1 MKYVIQFLIIAAFA
15 FVGELLHWFIPLPI
29 PASIYG
35 IVLLFIALELKW
47 VKVSDIREVSSF
59 LIAVMPIMFIP
70 AAAGLMESWGA
81 VKSLIGKYA
90 LITVVS
96 TFVVMGVAGAVTQF
110 VIRHSGR
117 RKPREDTPK
126 QFPGRNVTNEIE
138 PTSGTTNLNLS

>member
-15 FVGELLHWFIPLPI
+15 FIGELLHWFIPLPI

-81 VKSLIGKYA
+81 VKSSVWEYS
-90 LITVVS
+90 LITIVS
-96 TFVVMGVAGAVTQF
+96 TFVVMGVSGAVTQF
-110 VIRHSGR
+110 VIWRG
-117 RKPREDTPK
+117 KK
-126 QFPGRNVTNEIE
+126 NEQVKKRSE
-138 PTSGTTNLNLS
+138 TETK

>member
-15 FVGELLHWFIPLPI
+15 FIGELLHWFIPLPI

-81 VKSLIGKYA
+81 VKSSVWEYA
-90 LITVVS
+90 LITIVS
-96 TFVVMGVAGAVTQF
+96 TFVVMGVSGAVTQF
-110 VIRHSGR
+110 VIWRG
-117 RKPREDTPK
+117 KK
-126 QFPGRNVTNEIE
+126 NEQRSE
-138 PTSGTTNLNLS
+138 TETK

>member
-15 FVGELLHWFIPLPI
+15 FIGELLHWFIPLPI

-47 VKVSDIREVSSF
+47 VKVSDIREVSTF

-81 VKSLIGKYA
+81 VKSSVWEYA
-90 LITVVS
+90 LITIVS
-96 TFVVMGVAGAVTQF
+96 TFVVMGVSGAVTQF
-110 VIRHSGR
+110 VIWRG
-117 RKPREDTPK
+117 KK
-126 QFPGRNVTNEIE
+126 NEQVKKRSE
-138 PTSGTTNLNLS
+138 TETK

>member
-15 FVGELLHWFIPLPI
+15 FIGELLHWFIPLPI

-81 VKSLIGKYA
+81 VKSSVWEYA
-90 LITVVS
+90 LITIVS
-96 TFVVMGVAGAVTQF
+96 TFVVMGVSGAVTQF
-110 VIRHSGR
+110 VIRRGKKNEQIKKRS
-117 RKPREDTPK
+117 EMEPK
-126 QFPGRNVTNEIE
+126 
-138 PTSGTTNLNLS
+138 

>member
-81 VKSLIGKYA
+81 VKSSVWEYA
-90 LITVVS
+90 LITIVS
-96 TFVVMGVAGAVTQF
+96 TLVVMGVSGAVTQF
-110 VIRHSGR
+110 VIRRG
-117 RKPREDTPK
+117 KK
-126 QFPGRNVTNEIE
+126 KNEQVKKRSE
-138 PTSGTTNLNLS
+138 TETK

>member
-81 VKSLIGKYA
+81 VKSSVWEYT
-90 LITVVS
+90 LITIVS
-96 TFVVMGVAGAVTQF
+96 TFVVMGVSGAVTQF
-110 VIRHSGR
+110 VIWRG
-117 RKPREDTPK
+117 KK
-126 QFPGRNVTNEIE
+126 KNEQVKKRSE
-138 PTSGTTNLNLS
+138 TKTK

>member
-15 FVGELLHWFIPLPI
+15 FVGELLHRFIPLPI

-81 VKSLIGKYA
+81 VKSSVWEYT
-90 LITVVS
+90 LITIVS
-96 TFVVMGVAGAVTQF
+96 TFVVMGVSGAVTQF
-110 VIRHSGR
+110 VIWRG
-117 RKPREDTPK
+117 KK
-126 QFPGRNVTNEIE
+126 KNEQVKKRSE
-138 PTSGTTNLNLS
+138 TETK

>member
-15 FVGELLHWFIPLPI
+15 FIGELLRWFIPLPI

-81 VKSLIGKYA
+81 VKSSVWEYA
-90 LITVVS
+90 LITIVS
-96 TFVVMGVAGAVTQF
+96 TFVVMGVSGAVTQF
-110 VIRHSGR
+110 VIWRG
-117 RKPREDTPK
+117 KK
-126 QFPGRNVTNEIE
+126 NEQVKKRSE
-138 PTSGTTNLNLS
+138 TETK

>member
-15 FVGELLHWFIPLPI
+15 FIGELLHWFIPLPI

-81 VKSLIGKYA
+81 VKSSVWEYA
-90 LITVVS
+90 LITIVS
-96 TFVVMGVAGAVTQF
+96 TFVVMGVSGAVTQF
-110 VIRHSGR
+110 VIWRG
-117 RKPREDTPK
+117 KK
-126 QFPGRNVTNEIE
+126 NEKVKKRSE
-138 PTSGTTNLNLS
+138 TETK

>member
-81 VKSLIGKYA
+81 VKSSVWEYA
-90 LITVVS
+90 LITIVS
-96 TFVVMGVAGAVTQF
+96 TFVVMGVSGAVTQF
-110 VIRHSGR
+110 VIWHG
-117 RKPREDTPK
+117 KK
-126 QFPGRNVTNEIE
+126 NEQIKKRSE
-138 PTSGTTNLNLS
+138 TETK

>member
-15 FVGELLHWFIPLPI
+15 FIGELLHWFIPLPI

-70 AAAGLMESWGA
+70 AAAGLLESWGA
-81 VKSLIGKYA
+81 VKSSVWEYA
-90 LITVVS
+90 LITIVS
-96 TFVVMGVAGAVTQF
+96 TCVVMGVSGAVTQF
-110 VIRHSGR
+110 VIWRG
-117 RKPREDTPK
+117 KK
-126 QFPGRNVTNEIE
+126 KNEQVKKRSE
-138 PTSGTTNLNLS
+138 TETK

>member
-15 FVGELLHWFIPLPI
+15 FIGELLHWFIPLPI

-59 LIAVMPIMFIP
+59 LIAVMPIIFIP

-81 VKSLIGKYA
+81 VKSSVWEYA
-90 LITVVS
+90 LITIVS
-96 TFVVMGVAGAVTQF
+96 TFVVMGVSGAVTQF
-110 VIRHSGR
+110 VIWRG
-117 RKPREDTPK
+117 KK
-126 QFPGRNVTNEIE
+126 NEQIKKRSE
-138 PTSGTTNLNLS
+138 TETK

>member
-15 FVGELLHWFIPLPI
+15 FIGELLHWFIPLPI

-81 VKSLIGKYA
+81 VKSSVWEYA
-90 LITVVS
+90 LITIVS
-96 TFVVMGVAGAVTQF
+96 TFVVMGVAGAVSQV
-110 VIRHSGR
+110 VIWRG
-117 RKPREDTPK
+117 KK
-126 QFPGRNVTNEIE
+126 KNEQVKKRSE
-138 PTSGTTNLNLS
+138 TETK

>member
-15 FVGELLHWFIPLPI
+15 FIGELLHWFIPLPI

-81 VKSLIGKYA
+81 VKSSVWEYA
-90 LITVVS
+90 LITIVS
-96 TFVVMGVAGAVTQF
+96 TFVVMGVSGAVTQF
-110 VIRHSGR
+110 VIWRG
-117 RKPREDTPK
+117 KK
-126 QFPGRNVTNEIE
+126 KNEQVKKRSE
-138 PTSGTTNLNLS
+138 TETK

>member
-15 FVGELLHWFIPLPI
+15 FGGELLHWFIPLPI

-47 VKVSDIREVSSF
+47 MKVSDIREVSSF

-81 VKSLIGKYA
+81 VKSSVWEYA
-90 LITVVS
+90 LITIVS
-96 TFVVMGVAGAVTQF
+96 TFVVMGVSGAVTQF
-110 VIRHSGR
+110 VIWRG
-117 RKPREDTPK
+117 KK
-126 QFPGRNVTNEIE
+126 KNEQVKKRSE
-138 PTSGTTNLNLS
+138 TETK

>member
-15 FVGELLHWFIPLPI
+15 FIGELLHWFIPLPI

-81 VKSLIGKYA
+81 VKSSVWEYA
-90 LITVVS
+90 LITIVS
-96 TFVVMGVAGAVTQF
+96 TFVVMGVSGAVTQF
-110 VIRHSGR
+110 VIWHG
-117 RKPREDTPK
+117 KK
-126 QFPGRNVTNEIE
+126 KNEQVKKRSE
-138 PTSGTTNLNLS
+138 TETK

>member
-15 FVGELLHWFIPLPI
+15 FIGELLHWFIPLPI

-70 AAAGLMESWGA
+70 AAAGLMEPWGA
-81 VKSLIGKYA
+81 VKSSVWEYA
-90 LITVVS
+90 LITIVS
-96 TFVVMGVAGAVTQF
+96 TFVVMGVSGAVTQF
-110 VIRHSGR
+110 VIWRG
-117 RKPREDTPK
+117 KK
-126 QFPGRNVTNEIE
+126 NEQVKKRSE
-138 PTSGTTNLNLS
+138 TETK

>member
-81 VKSLIGKYA
+81 VKSSVWEYA
-90 LITVVS
+90 LITIVS
-96 TFVVMGVAGAVTQF
+96 TFVVMGVSGAVTQF
-110 VIRHSGR
+110 VIWRG
-117 RKPREDTPK
+117 KK
-126 QFPGRNVTNEIE
+126 NEQIKKRSE
-138 PTSGTTNLNLS
+138 TETK

>member
-1 MKYVIQFLIIAAFA
+1 MKYVIQFLIISAFA

-81 VKSLIGKYA
+81 VKSSVWEYA
-90 LITVVS
+90 LITIVS
-96 TFVVMGVAGAVTQF
+96 TFVVMGVSGAVTQF
-110 VIRHSGR
+110 VIWRG
-117 RKPREDTPK
+117 KK
-126 QFPGRNVTNEIE
+126 NEQVKKRSE
-138 PTSGTTNLNLS
+138 TKTK

>member
-15 FVGELLHWFIPLPI
+15 FIGELLHWFIPLPI

-47 VKVSDIREVSSF
+47 VKVCDIREVSSF

-81 VKSLIGKYA
+81 VKSSVWEYA
-90 LITVVS
+90 LITIVS
-96 TFVVMGVAGAVTQF
+96 TFVVMGVSGAVTQF
-110 VIRHSGR
+110 VIWRG
-117 RKPREDTPK
+117 KK
-126 QFPGRNVTNEIE
+126 KNEQVKKRSE
-138 PTSGTTNLNLS
+138 TETK

>member
-15 FVGELLHWFIPLPI
+15 FIGELLHWFIPLPI

-81 VKSLIGKYA
+81 VKSSVWEYA
-90 LITVVS
+90 LITIVS
-96 TFVVMGVAGAVTQF
+96 TFVVMGVSGTVTQF
-110 VIRHSGR
+110 VIWRG
-117 RKPREDTPK
+117 KK
-126 QFPGRNVTNEIE
+126 KNEQVKKRSE
-138 PTSGTTNLNLS
+138 TETK

>member
-15 FVGELLHWFIPLPI
+15 FIGELLHWFIPLPI

-59 LIAVMPIMFIP
+59 LSAVMPIMFIP

-81 VKSLIGKYA
+81 VKSSVWEYT
-90 LITVVS
+90 LITIVS
-96 TFVVMGVAGAVTQF
+96 TFVVMGVSGAVTQF
-110 VIRHSGR
+110 VIRRG
-117 RKPREDTPK
+117 KK
-126 QFPGRNVTNEIE
+126 NEQVKKRSE
-138 PTSGTTNLNLS
+138 TETK

>member
-81 VKSLIGKYA
+81 VRTSVWEYA
-90 LITVVS
+90 LITIVS
-96 TFVVMGVAGAVTQF
+96 TFVVMGVSGAVTQF
-110 VIRHSGR
+110 VIRRG
-117 RKPREDTPK
+117 KK
-126 QFPGRNVTNEIE
+126 KNEQVKKRSE
-138 PTSGTTNLNLS
+138 TETK

>member
-15 FVGELLHWFIPLPI
+15 FIGELLHWFIPLPI

-81 VKSLIGKYA
+81 VKSSVWEYA
-90 LITVVS
+90 LITIVS
-96 TFVVMGVAGAVTQF
+96 TFVVMGVSGAVTQF
-110 VIRHSGR
+110 VIWSG
-117 RKPREDTPK
+117 KK
-126 QFPGRNVTNEIE
+126 NEQVKKRSE
-138 PTSGTTNLNLS
+138 TETK

>member
-81 VKSLIGKYA
+81 VKSSVWEYT
-90 LITVVS
+90 LITIVS
-96 TFVVMGVAGAVTQF
+96 TFVVMGVSGAVTQF
-110 VIRHSGR
+110 VIWRG
-117 RKPREDTPK
+117 KK
-126 QFPGRNVTNEIE
+126 NEQVKKRSE
-138 PTSGTTNLNLS
+138 TETK

>member
-81 VKSLIGKYA
+81 VKSSVWEYA
-90 LITVVS
+90 LITIVS
-96 TFVVMGVAGAVTQF
+96 TFVVMGVSGAVTQF
-110 VIRHSGR
+110 VIWRGKKKNEQIKKHSETET
-117 RKPREDTPK
+117 K
-126 QFPGRNVTNEIE
+126 
-138 PTSGTTNLNLS
+138 

>member
-81 VKSLIGKYA
+81 VKSSVWEYA
-90 LITVVS
+90 LITIVS
-96 TFVVMGVAGAVTQF
+96 TFVVMGVSGAVTQF
-110 VIRHSGR
+110 VIRRGKKNEQIKKHSETET
-117 RKPREDTPK
+117 K
-126 QFPGRNVTNEIE
+126 
-138 PTSGTTNLNLS
+138 

>member
-15 FVGELLHWFIPLPI
+15 FIGELLHWFIPLPI

-81 VKSLIGKYA
+81 VKSSVWEYA
-90 LITVVS
+90 LITIVS
-96 TFVVMGVAGAVTQF
+96 TFVVMGVSGAVTQF
-110 VIRHSGR
+110 VIWRG
-117 RKPREDTPK
+117 KK
-126 QFPGRNVTNEIE
+126 NEQIKKRSE
-138 PTSGTTNLNLS
+138 AETK

>member
-1 MKYVIQFLIIAAFA
+1 MKYVIQFLIIAAFS
-15 FVGELLHWFIPLPI
+15 FIGELLHWFIPLPI

-81 VKSLIGKYA
+81 VKSSVWEYA
-90 LITVVS
+90 LITIVS
-96 TFVVMGVAGAVTQF
+96 TFVVMGVSGAVTQF
-110 VIRHSGR
+110 VIWRG
-117 RKPREDTPK
+117 KK
-126 QFPGRNVTNEIE
+126 NEQVKKRSE
-138 PTSGTTNLNLS
+138 TETK

>member
-15 FVGELLHWFIPLPI
+15 FIGELLHWFIPLPI

-47 VKVSDIREVSSF
+47 VKVSDIREVSSL

-81 VKSLIGKYA
+81 VKSSVWEYA
-90 LITVVS
+90 LITIVS
-96 TFVVMGVAGAVTQF
+96 TFVVMGVSGAVTQF
-110 VIRHSGR
+110 VIWRGKKKNEQVKKRSE
-117 RKPREDTPK
+117 RETK
-126 QFPGRNVTNEIE
+126 
-138 PTSGTTNLNLS
+138 